1 MAYNPCRYGLVGS
14 QHVNNKAPK
23 HWLCILTN
31 SSCFENVCSRLGA
44 WWHSKPWCQLLQ
56 LDYTSRMRFLPF
68 FGSQSVANPFDLGRY
83 NLIVGWVGVTWVAFI
98 TVLFCLPIVYPVSST
113 TLNYTPVAI
122 GGLFVLIMSS
132 WLLSARKWFKGP
144 QFYVDD
150 SLHGIKDNHS

>member
-1 MAYNPCRYGLVGS
+1 MCAVTWELGGIPSLV
-14 QHVNNKAPK
+14 
-23 HWLCILTN
+23 
-31 SSCFENVCSRLGA
+31 
-44 WWHSKPWCQLLQ
+44 
-56 LDYTSRMRFLPF
+56 
-68 FGSQSVANPFDLGRY
+68 SVATVGLYISYALPTLFRITNGRKFFPHGPFNLGRY
-83 NLIVGWVGVTWVAFI
+83 SLIVGWVGVTWVAFI